1 MPIELG
7 LVMPVYN
14 EEECIVDVVE
24 SWRKEL
30 SRLNI
35 DYMMIILNDG
45 SRDGTTEALKCFA
58 GDERITIINKENSG
72 HGPTIL
78 LGYFKAVQMA
88 QWVFQCD
95 SDNEMKPQHFSGLWE
110 KRERFDA
117 LFGVRKSRRQNFGR
131 SFISFVSRLTVRLL
145 FGDGVIDVNNPYR
158 LMRSDV
164 LNKIIE
170 QIPKNTF
177 APNLIISGALAKAR
191 MRIYNHPVPH
201 QGRKTGAV
209 SIRKLKLWKA
219 AMTAF
224 LQTICCSF
232 VIDIGKVRNSNAIDG
247 RGGS

>member
-14 EEECIVDVVE
+14 EVESIIDVVE
-24 SWRKEL
+24 SWRQEL

-45 SRDGTTEALKCFA
+45 SRDGTAEALTCFA

-78 LGYFKAVQMA
+78 LGYFHVVQMA

-95 SDNEMKPQHFSGLWE
+95 SDNEMKPQPFSGLWE

-117 LFGVRKSRRQNFGR
+117 LFGVRESRRQNFGR

-145 FGDGVIDVNNPYR
+145 FSDGVIDVNTPYR
-158 LMRSDV
+158 LMRADI
-164 LNKIIE
+164 LCKIVK

-177 APNLIISGALAKAR
+177 APNVIISGVLAKAR
-191 MRIYNHPVPH
+191 MRVYNHPVPH
-201 QGRKTGAV
+201 QGRKTGTV
-209 SIRKLKLWKA
+209 SIVKLKLWKA

-224 LQTICCSF
+224 FQTICCSF
-232 VIDIGKVRNSNAIDG
+232 VIKIEKGQTSKAFDE
-247 RGGS
+247 GGGT